1 MNEILTI
8 LAISDSLYLERIKAL
23 LCSVRK
29 NYSQARFYLH
39 LVNVDLEQA
48 NSLKEIYP
56 QIQFKIE
63 SQTFASE
70 AEKRAYC
77 ANIRVKIIKELLAST
92 DISLLLYLDADSIVR
107 QDLSE
112 LVNLISNHDLVI
124 LDRTY
129 QSDLRLKFFTGVIG
143 INNTIASRKFIK
155 KWWEL
160 IQPNLYQWYSDQ
172 LYFSQTY
179 EYLKSEI
186 NLANL
191 PPQFADWEFWSNSP
205 IWTAKGLRKED
216 NQIYLLEENYY
227 LSQLNGIGEQEA
239 LRELYK
245 TKIAFLE
252 KQNHKL
258 QKENSLMEKEIA
270 WMKSSKFW
278 KLRCQFMSI
287 KNSLNQN

>member
-1 MNEILTI
+1 MNEPLTI
-8 LAISDSLYLERIKAL
+8 LAVSDFSYLGRIKAL
-23 LCSVRK
+23 LCSVRR

-39 LVNVDLEQA
+39 LVNVDLEEA
-48 NSLKEIYP
+48 NYLKDIYP
-56 QIQFKIE
+56 QIQFKIDY
-63 SQTFASE
+63 QTFATE

-92 DISLLLYLDADSIVR
+92 EISLLLYLDADSIVR
-107 QDLSE
+107 QNLSE
-112 LVNLISNHDLVI
+112 LVTLISNHDLVI

-129 QSDLRLKFFTGVIG
+129 QSDLRLQFFTGVIG
-143 INNTIASRKFIK
+143 INNIVGSRKFLE

-227 LSQLNGIGEQEA
+227 LSQLNDICEQEA
-239 LRELYK
+239 LRELYE

-278 KLRCQFMSI
+278 KLRRKFMSI
-287 KNSLNQN
+287 KNSLNPN

>member
-1 MNEILTI
+1 MNETLTI

-39 LVNVDLEQA
+39 LVNVDLEKA
-48 NSLKEIYP
+48 NSLKEICP
-56 QIQFKIE
+56 KVQFKIE
-63 SQTFASE
+63 SKTFAAE

-77 ANIRVKIIKELLAST
+77 ANIRVKIIKELLTST

-179 EYLKSEI
+179 EYLKSQI
-186 NLANL
+186 KLANL
-191 PPQFADWEFWSNSP
+191 PLQFADWEFWSNSP

-252 KQNHKL
+252 EQNHKL
-258 QKENSLMEKEIA
+258 QKENNLMDKEIA

-278 KLRCQFMSI
+278 KLRRRFMSI
-287 KNSLNQN
+287 KNSLSPN